1 MVAHTY
7 RSLALDHNQV
17 VRRIRHQR
25 GEASSQDRLGLVLG
39 AYLIGNL
46 DAA

>member
-1 MVAHTY
+1 MVARTY

-25 GEASSQDRLGLVLG
+25 GKAPPQNRLGLVLG

-46 DAA
+46 YAS